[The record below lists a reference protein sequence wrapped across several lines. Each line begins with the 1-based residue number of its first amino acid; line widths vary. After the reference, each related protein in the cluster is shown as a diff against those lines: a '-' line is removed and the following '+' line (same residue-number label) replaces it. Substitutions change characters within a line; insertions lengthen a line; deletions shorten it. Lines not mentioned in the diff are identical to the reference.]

1 MPSPTFNMD
10 HHWLPFTPNRSFK
23 KEPRIFV
30 AADGMYFKTHDGREV
45 LDGIS
50 SLWCVGAGHRRASI
64 NEAIKKQLDTLDYA
78 TAFQVGNDRAFEAAE
93 MIAAMAPGD
102 LNRVLFCNSG
112 SEAADTSLK
121 LALAYHRA
129 RGEGHRNVFIGR
141 EKGYHGV
148 GFGGMSVGGI
158 PANRKAFG
166 SALLPRVDHL
176 RFIHDPLHTEHAAHA
191 YINGEEPVWE
201 EDILLELENRILPL
215 HDASNIAAVMV
226 EPVAG
231 SAGWYLPP
239 KGYLKRLREICDK
252 HGILLIFDE
261 VITGFG
267 RLGANFGADYYGVV
281 PDMLNFAKCVTNG
294 VIPMGGVICTDR
306 IYDAIMNASA
316 DAPEYAIEFFH
327 GYTYSG
333 HPVAC
338 AAAIAT
344 LELFKKDSLFER
356 AGQMGKV
363 LGDALHSGLKGLP
376 NVIGIRALGLA
387 GAVELAPIPGQPGK
401 RAYDIFMACFRAG
414 VLVRPAGE
422 NIVVCPPY
430 IVEQEQIA
438 RIVDVLADAI
448 RKNA

>member
-1 MPSPTFNMD
+1 MAYPDFNLD
-10 HHWLPFTPNRSFK
+10 HHWLPFTPNRSFM
-23 KEPRIFV
+23 KEPRVFV
-30 AADGMYFKTHDGREV
+30 AADGMHFTTHDGKQV

-50 SLWCVGAGHRRASI
+50 SLWCVGAGHKRRPI

-78 TAFQVGNDRAFEAAE
+78 TAFQASNDRAFEAAD

-121 LALAYHRA
+121 VALAYHRA

-158 PANRKAFG
+158 PANRKAYG
-166 SALLPRVDHL
+166 TALLPRVDHL
-176 RFIHDPLHTEHAAHA
+176 RFIHDPLKHAFIHGTEP
-191 YINGEEPVWE
+191 EWS
-201 EDILLELENRILPL
+201 EDLLLELEQRILPL
-215 HDASNIAAVMV
+215 HDPSNVAAVIV

-267 RLGANFGADYYGVV
+267 RLGCNFAADYYGVV

-294 VIPMGGVICTDR
+294 VIPLGGVICTDR
-306 IYDAIMNASA
+306 IYNAMMQANAGS
-316 DAPEYAIEFFH
+316 PEHAIEFFH

-344 LELFKKDSLFER
+344 LHLYKEEKLFER
-356 AGQMGKV
+356 AGQMGAV
-363 LGDALHSGLKGLP
+363 LGDAMHSALKELP
-376 NVIGIRALGLA
+376 NVVGIRTLGLA
-387 GAVELAPIPGQPGK
+387 GAVEVTPIAAAPGK
-401 RAYDIFMACFRAG
+401 RSYDIFIDCFQHG
-414 VLVRPAGE
+414 VLVRPAGD
-422 NIVVCPPY
+422 NIVLCPPY
-430 IVEQEQIA
+430 IVDKAQIERMVGVVA
-438 RIVDVLADAI
+438 ESI
-448 RKNA
+448 RRNA